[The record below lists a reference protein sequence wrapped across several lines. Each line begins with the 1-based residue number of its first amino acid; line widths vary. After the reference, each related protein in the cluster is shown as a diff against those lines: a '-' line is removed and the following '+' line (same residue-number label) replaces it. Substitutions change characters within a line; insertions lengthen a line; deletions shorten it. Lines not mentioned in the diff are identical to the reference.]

1 MTDDNTQTPHGQWKA
16 GAKALAAFQQ
26 AAYAAGKTGKA
37 QGRLFSSL
45 KDIIKTIKD
54 NSAGLGL
61 SHAETWH
68 PLGTDHAVLR
78 VTLYHESG
86 ESIWS
91 ELPVDVTQKN
101 RSGSR
106 EQAQGSAM
114 TYARRYL
121 LLGIYGL
128 ANDDEDDDGEAAIQP
143 SAAAS
148 KPSRSS
154 TTKASPEPP
163 SPAKPAATK
172 AAGGNGELNAEE
184 WAKAK
189 AIIKAHPEVKTLFI
203 DAFYKDVTS
212 LKATMVST
220 KEHLE
225 MLLAQ
230 EEAQKQ
236 IDAALHGAQNLAAA
250 TNGEVV
256 A

>member
-1 MTDDNTQTPHGQWKA
+1 MPEDNTNTPQGQWKA
-16 GAKALAAFQQ
+16 GAKALHDFQQ
-26 AAYAAGKTGKA
+26 KVYAAGKSGKA
-37 QGRLFSSL
+37 QGRAFSSL
-45 KDIIKTIKD
+45 KDIVKTIKD
-54 NSAGLGL
+54 NSAETGL

-78 VTLYHESG
+78 VTLYHQSG

-128 ANDDEDDDGEAAIQP
+128 ANDDEDDDGEATTT
-143 SAAAS
+143 SADAAE
-148 KPSRSS
+148 PTRASS
-154 TTKASPEPP
+154 SP
-163 SPAKPAATK
+163 KPAPAPK
-172 AAGGNGELNAEE
+172 AKAKADGGNGELSADE

-189 AIIKAHPEVKTLFI
+189 QIIKSHPEVKALFMETY
-203 DAFYKDVTS
+203 FKGQTEN
-212 LKATMVST
+212 LKATQVDK

-225 MLLAQ
+225 LLLAQ
-230 EEAQKQ
+230 EKAQQ
-236 IDAALHGAQNLAAA
+236 EIEAALSKAD
-250 TNGEVV
+250 
-256 A
+256 